1 MRAFRMAEPSLL
13 VPTDIP
19 APSDD
24 LMPGQVIIR
33 LSAAAICGSDI
44 AHYRSA
50 ADSPAWRAGFPVHE
64 CVGRVAASA
73 IPDVDIGD
81 RVLAMPTSNCGL
93 MEMYIARSSSTYRIR
108 CQSLSDAEA
117 TLIQPLAT
125 VLHAV
130 AMLGDVSGARVAI
143 IGLGP
148 IGLLCSHLL
157 RSRGAAPVIGIDPVD
172 RSEFGAA
179 FGLGTQL
186 RNVSAAWAASALGDQ
201 STDICVEAVGHQQY
215 TLADAVVIARPGGT
229 ILALGVPDE
238 PDYTWPYERFFRK
251 NLTLRT
257 SVTPSWHK
265 LFGPAEDY
273 LVAHLPALSRLIT
286 HKFDIADVN
295 VAYRTYEQPAKGRA
309 KVVVTTESW
318 NRNGP

>member
-1 MRAFRMAEPSLL
+1 L
-13 VPTDIP
+13 VPVDIS
-19 APSDD
+19 APSGD
-24 LMPGQVIIR
+24 LTPGQVIVR

-44 AHYRSA
+44 AHYGSAVHARSR
-50 ADSPAWRAGFPVHE
+50 RAGFPVHE
-64 CVGRVAASA
+64 CVGRVVASSD
-73 IPDVDIGD
+73 PDVATGD

-93 MEMYIARSSSTYRIR
+93 MEMYTARSSSTHRIR
-108 CQSLSDAEA
+108 CTSLTDADA

-148 IGLLCSHLL
+148 IGLLCAHLL
-157 RSRGAAPVIGIDPVD
+157 RSRGADTVIGIDPVD
-172 RSEFGAA
+172 RSEFGTA

-186 RNVSAAWAASALGDQ
+186 CDVSAAWAASGLGDAPA
-201 STDICVEAVGHQQY
+201 DICVEAVGHQQR

-229 ILALGVPDE
+229 ILALGIPDE

-257 SVTPSWHK
+257 SVTPPWHQ

-273 LVAHLPALSRLIT
+273 LVAHLPTLSRLIT
-286 HKFDIADVN
+286 HRFDIADVD
-295 VAYRTYEQPAKGRA
+295 VAYRTYERSAKGRA
-309 KVVVTTESW
+309 KVVVTAESW
-318 NRNGP
+318 NSDGH